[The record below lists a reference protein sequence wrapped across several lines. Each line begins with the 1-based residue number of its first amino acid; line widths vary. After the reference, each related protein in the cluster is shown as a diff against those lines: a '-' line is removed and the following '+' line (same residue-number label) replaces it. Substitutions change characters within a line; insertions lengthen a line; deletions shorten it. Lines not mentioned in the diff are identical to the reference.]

1 MLCRPNTPC
10 CELLTAWG
18 IPSGGPDLHPLFEA
32 DPSPRRETEC
42 VPPISAEETEAEHGK
57 LPLSQLEAK
66 PGLGARALT
75 PSSTT
80 KMLDAVP
87 GLSMTWDLPSW
98 GLGQQQPSAS
108 ASCAADTLTITKG
121 SHRGRPGRAA
131 PEPGLQ
137 LPFPSLQTKRILGM
151 QMTELLL

>member
-10 CELLTAWG
+10 CELPTAWG

-32 DPSPRRETEC
+32 DPSPKRETEC
-42 VPPISAEETEAEHGK
+42 APPISAEETEAEHRK
-57 LPLSQLEAK
+57 LPLSQLGAK

-75 PSSTT
+75 PSSTS

-87 GLSMTWDLPSW
+87 GLSTTWDLPSW

-108 ASCAADTLTITKG
+108 ACLLHTHHHKRQPQGKA
-121 SHRGRPGRAA
+121 RAC
-131 PEPGLQ
+131 
-137 LPFPSLQTKRILGM
+137 SS
-151 QMTELLL
+151 

>member
-10 CELLTAWG
+10 CELPTARG
-18 IPSGGPDLHPLFEA
+18 IPIGSPDLYPLFEA
-32 DPSPRRETEC
+32 DPSAKRETEC
-42 VPPISAEETEAEHGK
+42 MPPISAEETEAEHRK

-80 KMLDAVP
+80 KMLDAMP
-87 GLSMTWDLPSW
+87 GLSTPWDLPSW

-108 ASCAADTLTITKG
+108 ASCAVDTLTVTRQP
-121 SHRGRPGRAA
+121 RGKARAC
-131 PEPGLQ
+131 
-137 LPFPSLQTKRILGM
+137 SS
-151 QMTELLL
+151 